1 MSLYKS
7 RIPKLSDNSKKFT
20 PKKERKSKS
29 DPRIIVERTEK
40 TRNKKVK
47 KVSGEMIET
56 RSQKASGDKK
66 AMLEVEIHQ
75 NPAGDENRE
84 GRGKKTDGNRRLT
97 KKSTPIE
104 QGNDFA
110 TSTGTLDRV
119 EMSEL
124 SDISTENPAAAGS
137 PTDNT

>member
-7 RIPKLSDNSKKFT
+7 RIPKLSDSSGKFT
-20 PKKERKSKS
+20 PKKERKSMS

-97 KKSTPIE
+97 KKNLLP
-104 QGNDFA
+104 
-110 TSTGTLDRV
+110 
-119 EMSEL
+119 
-124 SDISTENPAAAGS
+124 
-137 PTDNT
+137 